1 MLPKIETI
9 AFDLVLPV
17 AKTKIKYRPYT
28 IKEEKILLLAMKSD
42 DTDDM
47 IKAVKQVVNN
57 CVITSNFDVD
67 TIHTFDLEYLLV
79 NLRIVSVSN
88 ELDLSFKDEDGRTYQ
103 VVVDLPNALTEI
115 VSNAKIPDKII
126 PLSDKVGVEMKDI
139 TIDML
144 MSGELEGINDPLL
157 IYKVLPKVITH
168 VYDENQIYKF
178 DDATEEEIEEFFD
191 SFDKKATKALS
202 SYFESIPRLYYEIS
216 YTNAEGTVR
225 KIELNGLADFFQLS

>member
-9 AFDLVLPV
+9 TFDLTLPV

-42 DTDDM
+42 DPDDM
-47 IKAVKQVVNN
+47 VKAVKQVVNN
-57 CVITSNFDVD
+57 CVMTSGFDVD
-67 TIHTFDLEYLLV
+67 QLHTFDLEYLLV

-88 ELDLSFKDEDGRTYQ
+88 ELDLSFKDDDGRIYK
-103 VVVDLPNALTEI
+103 VVVDLPAALADIVKNAD
-115 VSNAKIPDKII
+115 IPDKII
-126 PLSDKVGVEMKDI
+126 PLSDKIGVEMRDI

-144 MSGELEGINDPLL
+144 MSGELEGINDPLM
-157 IYKVLPKVITH
+157 IYKVLPKVIAH

-178 DDATEEEIEEFFD
+178 DDATEEEVEEFFD

-202 SYFESIPRLYYEIS
+202 TYFENIPRLHYLIS
-216 YTNAEGTVR
+216 YTNAEGIVR
-225 KIELNGLADFFQLS
+225 NIELNGLADFFQLS